1 MLEVVAGSVRRAE
14 ERGKA
19 RARGLVLLAALPRPH
34 RTVLEDGGA
43 AQLNPL
49 QAVQHLLPRQHKSER
64 KQRLNKAYRQSGRVL
79 KRNFGLFCVRVFNL
93 RLTFGYTPKCIIA

>member
-1 MLEVVAGSVRRAE
+1 MPVVGWQEAEEGHEGGSPVGMLEVVAGSVRRAK

-19 RARGLVLLAALPRPH
+19 RARGLVLLATLPRPH

-49 QAVQHLLPRQHKSER
+49 QAVQHLLPRQHKPGQ
-64 KQRLNKAYRQSGRVL
+64 K
-79 KRNFGLFCVRVFNL
+79 
-93 RLTFGYTPKCIIA
+93 